1 MHMTHDVENKKL
13 ILKAQEALDNS
24 YAPYS
29 GFKVGAA
36 VLTDDNK
43 IFVGCNIENVSFG
56 ATNCAE
62 RTAIFN
68 AVSNGYKKI
77 KKIAIVSSKDTKTYP
92 MRNMSSGNAWIYG
105 WKCSYTF
112 KWKRYYFWI
121 HIKRNTSVRIYR
133 VLKKYTLS
141 IIALWRRRICAG

>member
-92 MRNMSSGNAWIYG
+92 CGICRKVMREFMDENAVILLNE
-105 WKCSYTF
+105 KDTIF
-112 KWKRYYFWI
+112 E
-121 HIKRNTSVRIYR
+121 
-133 VLKKYTLS
+133 YTLKE
-141 IIALWRRRICAG
+141 ILPYAFTEY

>member
-68 AVSNGYKKI
+68 AVS
-77 KKIAIVSSKDTKTYP
+77 
-92 MRNMSSGNAWIYG
+92 
-105 WKCSYTF
+105 
-112 KWKRYYFWI
+112 
-121 HIKRNTSVRIYR
+121 
-133 VLKKYTLS
+133 KY
-141 IIALWRRRICAG
+141 

>member
-13 ILKAQEALDNS
+13 ILKAKEALDNS

-36 VLTDDNK
+36 VLTDDDK
-43 IFVGCNIENVSFG
+43 IFAGCNIENVSYG

-68 AVSNGYKKI
+68 AVSNGYTKI

-92 MRNMSSGNAWIYG
+92 CGICRQVMREFMDENAVILLNE
-105 WKCSYTF
+105 KDTVF
-112 KWKRYYFWI
+112 E
-121 HIKRNTSVRIYR
+121 
-133 VLKKYTLS
+133 YTLKEMLPY
-141 IIALWRRRICAG
+141 AFTEY